1 MSLFSWFSLGAWLAV
16 VVNALLLRGRLFAMF
31 AAVMVGL
38 YSLSAAAFTPIVR
51 PAAIWPLFLVL
62 HAVVYVHMLLLAR
75 PAMRPLLYRALISVP
90 ASFFIAGTVLSL
102 PWGIAA
108 ALGLRPPVPFVPYL
122 LALVGLAQSLTARRE
137 DIHLIIDEVDVPGLL
152 RHRPAGERVE
162 RPLRLV
168 QISDPHLGPFMSVE
182 RLRAICER
190 AVAVKPDLVL
200 LTGDFL
206 TMESQ
211 SSVEPLRRALEP
223 LAALPGR
230 VYACRGNHD
239 LEAPLVVEEA
249 LRGHGIRLLVDEEAT
264 ADTPW
269 GEVELLGFDFVFRD
283 RAAHLGRVTARFPRR
298 SDRLRIA
305 LLHDPSAFRLLP
317 PGVADLVLSGHTHG
331 GQLGLVSIGG
341 TWTVPRLV
349 DIPDHGLWAHGRSRM
364 YIHRGTGHYGFP
376 LRLGVPAEEGVL
388 HVHWQPPAPA
398 GRVAGSGAG

>member
-1 MSLFSWFSLGAWLAV
+1 MSLFSWFSLAAWLAV

-38 YSLSAAAFTPIVR
+38 YSLSAAAFTPLVR
-51 PAAIWPLFLVL
+51 PSAVWPGFLVL

-75 PAMRPLLYRALISVP
+75 PAMRQLVYRALISIP
-90 ASFFIAGTVLSL
+90 ASFFIAGTLLSL

-108 ALGLRPPVPFVPYL
+108 SLGLRPPVPFVPYL
-122 LALVGLAQSLTARRE
+122 LALAGLAQSLTARRE

-190 AVAVKPDLVL
+190 AVAAQPDLIL

-211 SSVEPLRRALEP
+211 GSVEPLRRALEP

-230 VYACRGNHD
+230 VFACRGNHD
-239 LEAPLVVEEA
+239 LEAPLVVQEA
-249 LRGHGIRLLVDEEAT
+249 LRCHGISLLVDEEAT

-283 RAAHLGRVTARFPRR
+283 REAHLGRVTAQHPRR

-317 PGVADLVLSGHTHG
+317 PGAADLVLSGHTHG
-331 GQLGLVSIGG
+331 GQLGLVSVGG

-349 DIPDHGLWAHGRSRM
+349 DIPDHGLWARGRNRM
-364 YIHRGTGHYGFP
+364 YVHRGTGHYGFP
-376 LRLGVPAEEGVL
+376 LRLGVPAEEGVI
-388 HVHWQPPAPA
+388 HVHWQPPTTP
-398 GRVAGSGAG
+398 GRGAGSGAS